1 MISGIGARKTF
12 LIFGILSVIDLLI
25 FVLVNVLHD
34 KCCPDAKEGD
44 AVSQEYTLLSEKPCC
59 QN

>member
-1 MISGIGARKTF
+1 MISGIGARSTF
-12 LIFGILSVIDLLI
+12 LIFGILSVVDLIL

-34 KCCPDAKEGD
+34 KCCPDGQEEDRILG
-44 AVSQEYTLLSEKPCC
+44 EYTALERKPCC

>member
-12 LIFGILSVIDLLI
+12 LIFGILSVVDLI
-25 FVLVNVLHD
+25 FFVLVNTLHS
-34 KCCPDAKEGD
+34 KCCPDAQEGD
-44 AVSQEYTLLSEKPCC
+44 ADLQEYTLLPEKPSC

>member
-12 LIFGILSVIDLLI
+12 LIFGILSGIDLLL
-25 FVLVNVLHD
+25 FVLVNTLHNKYCPEDKNDDVLL
-34 KCCPDAKEGD
+34 
-44 AVSQEYTLLSEKPCC
+44 QEYTLLTEKPCC